1 MGSSAVA
8 VYCRIMIRN
17 PTLPASALAL
27 GLAGAALASPAAA
40 QQQLVCLTQD
50 QMREAVST
58 GLAIQPGGASRTAQF
73 TSGGEVVR
81 IRLCQGDGQLYYHVT
96 LLKRD
101 GRVGHVTIE
110 GGSGKVASVR

>member
-1 MGSSAVA
+1 
-8 VYCRIMIRN
+8 MIN
-17 PTLPASALAL
+17 HASVVWLALAM
-27 GLAGAALASPAAA
+27 GGGGVALAAGPAAA

-50 QMREAVST
+50 QMREAVNT
-58 GLAIQPGGASRTAQF
+58 GLAIQPGGASRAAQIA
-73 TSGGEVVR
+73 SGGEVVR
-81 IRLCQGDGQLYYHVT
+81 IRLCQGEGQLFYHVT